1 MRVFDNNELSRR
13 VDEVLYYVWDPIG
26 VSDEPCARG
35 EYESYVP
42 KILKLVEQNDKTEPI
57 SVHLEEIERSQMGLL
72 PDKKKCDYTAEL
84 LLNHKQAIKE
94 GCA

>member
-1 MRVFDNNELSRR
+1 MRTFHSDELRRR

-26 VSDEPCARG
+26 VSEEPFARA

-42 KILKLVEQNDKTEPI
+42 KVLQLVVDHDDQAPI
-57 SVHLEEIERSQMGLL
+57 SAYLADIVKTQIGLSPNSKHCDHVATLLLENKKAIER
-72 PDKKKCDYTAEL
+72 
-84 LLNHKQAIKE
+84 